1 MKKDL
6 LKAIELA
13 LAGEWDGAHQIVQQ
27 AEGDATAAWIHAVL
41 HKIEGDLDNSRYWY
55 RRADKMDH
63 VSDEPRA
70 ELEQIKKELVKG
82 AAITPSAA

>member
-13 LAGEWDGAHQIVQQ
+13 LAGQWDGAHNIVQQ
-27 AEGDATAAWIHAVL
+27 AEGDATASWIHAVL

-55 RRADKMDH
+55 RRAAKMDH
-63 VSDEPRA
+63 VSDESRA
-70 ELEQIKKELVKG
+70 ELEQIRKELQTSV
-82 AAITPSAA
+82 AAKSSAA